1 MGMRLLQFRFT
12 TFADQLTIVEWVI
25 YNVLF
30 LFKFLFSSD
39 IRAGG
44 RVADAV
50 VFGNCIGM
58 INVEF
63 LRNGGGSAATSGNRH
78 LPPKFV
84 FDPFSL
90 D

>member
-12 TFADQLTIVEWVI
+12 TFAQLTIVEWVI

-30 LFKFLFSSD
+30 LFKLLFSSD

-58 INVEF
+58 M
-63 LRNGGGSAATSGNRH
+63 RN
-78 LPPKFV
+78 P
-84 FDPFSL
+84 
-90 D
+90 